1 MNGADRI
8 DDVVRSATASAA
20 LRPRRRLIGV
30 ARAATIAAVVLAAGL
45 AGVGPAHA
53 AAADGTTG
61 DDIGTAPAIV
71 EGSEANDIGT
81 APTPDGDT
89 AVYDIGT
96 APTLEGDTVVYDIGT
111 APMPDGGTPVYDIGT
126 PPLPADAPL
135 LADLGVAVVASTPSP
150 YVDHSFSWTVQV
162 ANNGAAPALAV
173 VLTDLV
179 PDQVTVIGVSSSD
192 FTCSAV
198 GNAVTCLRDE
208 LAAGST
214 GQITIDVMVPKSGT
228 PQVVTNAA
236 SIASASV
243 DATPANNSASS
254 SVETVVVEIAAPAPT
269 ETAPASPVPVTTLA
283 EAAPAGPTPT
293 TTAAVP
299 VPAFT
304 DTLPLTG
311 TSLQPLWLVASEALL
326 LGLGLLFVARR
337 RTVTAA

>member
-8 DDVVRSATASAA
+8 DDVVRSATASSASSA
-20 LRPRRRLIGV
+20 RHPRRRLIAV
-30 ARAATIAAVVLAAGL
+30 ARAASVAVVVLAAGL
-45 AGVGPAHA
+45 AGVQPAHA
-53 AAADGTTG
+53 ADADGTT
-61 DDIGTAPAIV
+61 DDIGTAPAIAA
-71 EGSEANDIGT
+71 GSETNDIGT
-81 APTPDGDT
+81 APTPDGGT
-89 AVYDIGT
+89 FVYDIGT
-96 APTLEGDTVVYDIGT
+96 APLVDDGTEIYDIGT
-111 APMPDGGTPVYDIGT
+111 APLPD
-126 PPLPADAPL
+126 DAPL

-162 ANNGAAPALAV
+162 ANNGAASALAV

-179 PDQVTVIGVSSSD
+179 PEQVTVIGVSSSD
-192 FTCSAV
+192 FACNAV

-208 LAAGST
+208 LEAGST
-214 GQITIDVMVPKSGT
+214 GQITIDVMVPNSAT

-236 SIASASV
+236 SIASASA

-254 SVETVVVEIAAPAPT
+254 TVETVVVEIAAPAPT

-293 TTAAVP
+293 TAAPVP

-326 LGLGLLFVARR
+326 VGLGLLFIARR
-337 RTVTAA
+337 RTVPAA